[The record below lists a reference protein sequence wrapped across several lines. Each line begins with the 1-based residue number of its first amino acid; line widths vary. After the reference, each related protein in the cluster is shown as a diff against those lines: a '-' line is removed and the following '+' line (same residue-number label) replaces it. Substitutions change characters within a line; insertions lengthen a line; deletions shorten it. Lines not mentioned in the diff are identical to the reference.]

1 MASSASRERDIAIV
15 GVAESDEMGT
25 VPHKSSLQHHAEA
38 AYNALEDAGLS
49 KNDVNGLMTAGFSTL
64 ATAEYLGIQPGFTDN
79 TSVGGSSF
87 VIHVAHAAAAIRA
100 GYCDVVLITH
110 GQAGRS
116 TRARVPVDPNLPVAQ
131 YEAPYGLIGQPI
143 NYSMACTRYMHQY
156 GEERTRQGMA
166 EIAVATRKWAN
177 LNPKAVMYDTPM
189 TFDDYHNSRW
199 VSWPF
204 HLFDCCLVTDSGAAI
219 VMTTAERAASCRKSP
234 VWLLGAAESH
244 DHNVISM
251 MPDFTS
257 LIARETGPRALA
269 RAGVTHN
276 DLDLTMIY
284 DSFTYTVM
292 LTLEGLG
299 FCRPGEAPDF
309 VADQRTAPGGEFP
322 LNTNGGGLS
331 YTHPGMYGSFLLV
344 EAVRQLRG
352 ECGERQVKRR
362 SNPHESA
369 KVAIVNGTGGSLSST
384 GTVVLAAE

>member
-1 MASSASRERDIAIV
+1 MSTSTSRQREIAIV
-15 GVAESDEMGT
+15 GVAESDVMGT
-25 VPHKSSLQHHAEA
+25 VPNKSSLQHHAEA
-38 AYNALEDAGLS
+38 AYNALEDAGLAKS
-49 KNDVNGLMTAGFSTL
+49 DINGMLTAGFSTL

-100 GYCDVVLITH
+100 GYCDTVLITH

-131 YEAPYGLIGQPI
+131 YEAPYGLVGQPI
-143 NYSMACTRYMHQY
+143 NYSMACTRYMHEY
-156 GEERTRQGMA
+156 GEERTRQAMA
-166 EIAVATRKWAN
+166 EIAVSTRKWAN
-177 LNPKAVMYDTPM
+177 LNPKAAMHDTPM
-189 TFDDYHNSRW
+189 SFDEYHDSRW

-219 VMTTAERAASCRKSP
+219 IVTTAEKAASCRKQP

-244 DHNVISM
+244 DHNIISM
-251 MPDFTS
+251 MPSFTS
-257 LIARETGPRALA
+257 LIARETGPKAMG
-269 RAGVTHN
+269 RAGIKHD

-299 FCRPGEAPDF
+299 FCKPGEAPDF
-309 VADQRTAPGGEFP
+309 VADQRTAPGGDFA

-352 ECGERQVKRR
+352 ECGERQVKHQADPTQ
-362 SNPHESA
+362 NA
-369 KVAIVNGTGGSLSST
+369 KLAVVNGTGGSLSST
-384 GTVVLAAE
+384 GTVVLATD

>member
-1 MASSASRERDIAIV
+1 MSTSTARQREIAIV
-15 GVAESDEMGT
+15 GVAESDVMGT
-25 VPHKSSLQHHAEA
+25 VPNKSSLQHHAEA
-38 AYNALEDAGLS
+38 AYNALEDAGLAKS
-49 KNDVNGLMTAGFSTL
+49 DINGMLTAGFSTL

-100 GYCDVVLITH
+100 GYCDTVLITH

-131 YEAPYGLIGQPI
+131 YEAPYGLVGQPI
-143 NYSMACTRYMHQY
+143 NYSMACTRYMHEY
-156 GEERTRQGMA
+156 GEERTRQAMA
-166 EIAVATRKWAN
+166 EIAVSTRKWAN
-177 LNPKAVMYDTPM
+177 LNPKAAMHDTPM
-189 TFDDYHNSRW
+189 SFDEYHDSRW

-219 VMTTAERAASCRKSP
+219 IVTTAEKAASCRKQP

-244 DHNVISM
+244 DHNIISM
-251 MPDFTS
+251 MPSFTS
-257 LIARETGPRALA
+257 LIARETGPKAMG
-269 RAGVTHN
+269 RAGIKHD

-299 FCRPGEAPDF
+299 FCKPGEAPDF
-309 VADQRTAPGGEFP
+309 VADQRTAPGGDFA

-352 ECGERQVKRR
+352 ECGERQVKHQADPTQ
-362 SNPHESA
+362 NA
-369 KVAIVNGTGGSLSST
+369 KLAIVNGTGGSLSST
-384 GTVVLAAE
+384 GTVVLATD